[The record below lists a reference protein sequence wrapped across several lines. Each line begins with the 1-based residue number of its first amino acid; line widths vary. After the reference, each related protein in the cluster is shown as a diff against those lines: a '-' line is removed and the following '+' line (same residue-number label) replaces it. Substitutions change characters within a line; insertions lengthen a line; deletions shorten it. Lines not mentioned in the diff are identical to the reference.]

1 MQTRAQSIDSSN
13 ARLTYDYGRFRKAM
27 AFARKTIADIP
38 ENTSVDEL
46 VQSYQRATYRLHRI
60 ALSVQIAEAVTAADA
75 SIKKFVE
82 DQIAVVESYGL
93 LPVTA

>member
-1 MQTRAQSIDSSN
+1 MQTAAQSIELSN
-13 ARLTYDYGRFRKAM
+13 ARLAYDYDRFRKAL
-27 AFARKTIADIP
+27 AFARETIADIP
-38 ENTSVDEL
+38 GNMSVDEL

-60 ALSVQIAEAVTAADA
+60 ALSVQITEAVTAADA

-93 LPVTA
+93 LPARA